1 MPRGLF
7 ITGTDTGVGKTV
19 VSALLTLNLPGS
31 WSYWKPIQSGMPPL
45 APSTDRADVAAW
57 TGLPPER
64 LLPEAFRLAL
74 PASPHVS
81 AAAENVTIAMS
92 ALARPGTAGPLIV
105 EGAGGILV
113 PINGHETMLDL
124 MAALA
129 FPVVLVTRTA
139 LGTINH
145 TLLSLAALRQRGLT
159 IAGLVLNGEPVPTT
173 TATLRAW
180 GGVPLLAELLPLAAV
195 TPPTLTDAYTRSFN
209 RWSPASD

>member
-7 ITGTDTGVGKTV
+7 LTGTDTGVGKTV

-57 TGLPPER
+57 TGLPAAR
-64 LLPEAFRLAL
+64 LLPDGVRLAL

-81 AAAENVTIAMS
+81 AAAENITITLDRLHLS
-92 ALARPGTAGPLIV
+92 VPGPVIV

-113 PINGHETMLDL
+113 PINDHETMLDL

-129 FPVVLVTRTA
+129 LPVVLVARTA

-145 TLLSLAALRQRGLT
+145 TLLSLAALRQRGLA

-173 TATLRAW
+173 TATLRSW
-180 GGVPLLAELLPLAAV
+180 GGVPLLAELLPLS
-195 TPPTLTDAYTRSFN
+195 PLNPETLTAAYTRDFN
-209 RWSPASD
+209 DWSPYGD